1 MYGNITTGRLTLPIR
16 RRKRQKGIN
25 VLPIQKNTN
34 LFGINPKINYQYKGN
49 NRIHDQATNI
59 NPTNKKVE

>member
-25 VLPIQKNTN
+25 VTPYTKKYKPIWHKPEN
-34 LFGINPKINYQYKGN
+34 
-49 NRIHDQATNI
+49 
-59 NPTNKKVE
+59 